1 MKLYRLIG
9 LGLWTSVLS
18 FGMNVYFGYVRAHSR
33 PMCRL
38 QAVIVVT
45 VAAAVIG
52 LSKKSYRSSDA
63 GMGQLKLKPETCYFV
78 S

>member
-18 FGMNVYFGYVRAHSR
+18 FGMNVYFGYVRAHS
-33 PMCRL
+33 MCRL